1 MGFNGFSARKPRHR
15 PHGELIAALDVGSSK
30 IVCFIARVDEVGRP
44 VVVGIGHQ
52 VSQGIKSGAVIDM
65 EAAEQAIGTAVH
77 AAEKLAG
84 ETIREAVINLSGG
97 HPTSQTM
104 AVEVAIAGHEVGEG
118 DLRRALKA
126 HNGSH
131 VPSDSEIVHAIP
143 VDYAID
149 GARGIRDPRGMY
161 GGTLGVDL
169 HLVTAAMGPVRN
181 LMTCIGRSHLAC
193 DTLVV
198 SPYAAGLACLV
209 EDEKQLGCAV
219 LDLGGG
225 TTSLAVFLEGRMV
238 FSDCIPVGGSHV
250 TSDVARGLSTPLAHA
265 ERLKTLFGSCSTN
278 LADDRESLHVP
289 LVGEQEPQRS
299 THVPKSLLTGI
310 IQPRMEEIFELVRG
324 RLEASGFSKVAGRR
338 VVLVGGGSQLQGVRE
353 LAQQVLDKQVRM
365 GRPTPLRGLAEATA
379 GPAFA
384 VAVGLI
390 GYAVEQP
397 AEAALVGGQEDDV
410 GVGFLSRLGGWFR
423 DL

>member
-1 MGFNGFSARKPRHR
+1 MGFNGFNVRKPRHR
-15 PHGELIAALDVGSSK
+15 PHGDLIAVLDVGSSK
-30 IVCFIARVDEVGRP
+30 VVCFIARIDEVGRP
-44 VVVGIGHQ
+44 TVIGIGHQ
-52 VSQGIKSGAVIDM
+52 VSQGIKGGAVIDM
-65 EAAEQAIGTAVH
+65 EVAEQSIGTAVN

-84 ETIREAVINLSGG
+84 ETIREVVLNLSGG

-104 AVEVAIAGHEVGEG
+104 AVEVAISGHEVGEG
-118 DLRRALKA
+118 DVRRAMRA
-126 HNGSH
+126 HGHAH
-131 VPSDSEIVHAIP
+131 VPPDSEIVHAIP
-143 VDYAID
+143 VDFAVD
-149 GARGIRDPRGMY
+149 GARGIHDPRGMF
-161 GGTLGVDL
+161 GTTLSVDL
-169 HLVTAAMGPVRN
+169 HLVSAATGAVRN
-181 LMTCIGRSHLAC
+181 LMTCIGRCHLAC
-193 DTLVV
+193 ETLVV

-238 FSDCIPVGGSHV
+238 FSDCIPVGGNHV
-250 TSDVARGLSTPLAHA
+250 TSDIARGLSTPLAHA
-265 ERLKTLFGSCSTN
+265 ERLKTLFGSCTSSI
-278 LADDRESLHVP
+278 ADDRETLHVP
-289 LVGEQEPQRS
+289 LVGEEEPARS

-310 IQPRMEEIFELVRG
+310 IQPRMEETLELVRG

-338 VVLVGGGSQLQGVRE
+338 VVLTGGGSQLQGVRE

-365 GRPTPLRGLAEATA
+365 GRPAPLRGLAEATA

-384 VAVGLI
+384 VAVGLV

-397 AEAALVGGQEDDV
+397 SEAALVGGQEEEV
-410 GVGFLSRLGGWFR
+410 GVGFFSRLGGWLR